1 MLQKHV
7 IIYKI
12 FTMYYE
18 GVLLWYIYEKS
29 QPPRTTFTI
38 YKDKGTTK
46 ESFSYIYRMKDN
58 RMKVVHLPYKRYRIK
73 DQCTTQPYKGYR
85 IKDQCTTQPYKGYR
99 MKDQCTTKPYKYL
112 PIIIFTT

>member
-1 MLQKHV
+1 MRKVSRL
-7 IIYKI
+7 
-12 FTMYYE
+12 
-18 GVLLWYIYEKS
+18 VLHLPY
-29 QPPRTTFTI
+29 T
-38 YKDKGTTK
+38 KDKGTTK